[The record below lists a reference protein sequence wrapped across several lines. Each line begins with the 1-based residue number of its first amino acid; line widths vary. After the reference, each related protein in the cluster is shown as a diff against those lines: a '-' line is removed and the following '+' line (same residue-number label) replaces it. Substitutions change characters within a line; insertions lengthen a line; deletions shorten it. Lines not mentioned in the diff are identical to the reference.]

1 MGYKRVTLTSIV
13 SIVIIV
19 LSALTAGYL
28 TAYHL
33 EPWYLL
39 FLLPV
44 PVATISVINTFNQSN
59 RQIAF
64 FFEAIRNED
73 SSLKFPT
80 SIRQKSLRHL
90 YQSLNNL
97 NDRINEIKQQNEYLE
112 KYYQTFIQHAAT
124 GLMAVNKNNEVEIMN
139 EKAFEYA
146 GVPSFTPLHLIPLR
160 NPDLFNT
167 LALINPGEAH
177 TYKRFTSD
185 SQINLLIR
193 SKEIRFGDK
202 VSKLISLQDIR
213 HELDEKE
220 LDSWQKLIRVLT
232 HEIMNSIAPIVSLTG
247 TLRKFF
253 VKDGNQVHP
262 GKINEE
268 TIDNVVQG
276 LDTIEERGNGLVNFV
291 NSYRKLTR
299 IPKPEFSSF
308 PIGEWLEHIRLLL
321 RDQLEN
327 RKIQL
332 ELKIDPKVRDLTGDK
347 KLLTQVIINILNNAM
362 EALEEIPE
370 NRKVR
375 LSVGISKQNRIQIR
389 IANNG
394 PSIPEESIEKIF
406 IPFFTT
412 KEQGS
417 GIGLSL
423 SRQIL
428 RLHKGYIHAEST
440 EKVTCFLITL

>member
-1 MGYKRVTLTSIV
+1 MGYKQITLTTTVCITIV
-13 SIVIIV
+13 VI
-19 LSALTAGYL
+19 SAMTAGYL
-28 TAYHL
+28 CAYHQN
-33 EPWYLL
+33 PWYLL
-39 FLLPV
+39 FLLPI
-44 PVATISVINTFNQSN
+44 PFAIISIIYNFNQSN

-64 FFEAIRNED
+64 FFDAIRNED
-73 SSLKFPT
+73 SALNFPT
-80 SIRQKSLRHL
+80 FIRQKSLRHL
-90 YQSLNNL
+90 YQSLTSLNN
-97 NDRINEIKQQNEYLE
+97 RIIEIKLQNEYLE
-112 KYYQTFIQHAAT
+112 KYYQSFIQHAAT
-124 GLMAVNKNNEVEIMN
+124 GLMAVNDNNEVEIMN
-139 EKAFEYA
+139 DKAFEYA
-146 GVPSFTPLHLIPLR
+146 GIPSFTPLHLIPSR

-167 LALINPGEAH
+167 LAVIQPGEAH
-177 TYKRFTSD
+177 TFKSLTSE

-193 SKEIRFGDK
+193 SKEIRYGGK

-253 VKDGNQVHP
+253 VEE
-262 GKINEE
+262 GKPVQPDRIDEE
-268 TIDNVVQG
+268 TIENVVQG
-276 LDTIEERGNGLVNFV
+276 LNTIEERGNGLVNFV

-299 IPKPEFSSF
+299 IPKPEFEIFQVS
-308 PIGEWLEHIRLLL
+308 EWLEHICLLL
-321 RDQLEN
+321 KEQLEH
-327 RKIQL
+327 RHIHL
-332 ELKIDPKVRDLTGDK
+332 ELIIDKKVSDLTGDK

-362 EALEEIPE
+362 EALEEIPG
-370 NRKVR
+370 NRKIR
-375 LSVGISKQNRIQIR
+375 MSVELTMRNRTLIR

-394 PSIPEESIEKIF
+394 PTIPEETVEKIF

-428 RLHKGYIHAEST
+428 RLHRGYIYADST
-440 EKVTCFLITL
+440 DQMTSFLITL

>member
-1 MGYKRVTLTSIV
+1 
-13 SIVIIV
+13 
-19 LSALTAGYL
+19 
-28 TAYHL
+28 
-33 EPWYLL
+33 
-39 FLLPV
+39 
-44 PVATISVINTFNQSN
+44 
-59 RQIAF
+59 
-64 FFEAIRNED
+64 
-73 SSLKFPT
+73 
-80 SIRQKSLRHL
+80 
-90 YQSLNNL
+90 
-97 NDRINEIKQQNEYLE
+97 
-112 KYYQTFIQHAAT
+112 
-124 GLMAVNKNNEVEIMN
+124 MAVNKNNEVEIMN

-253 VKDGNQVHP
+253 VEDGNHVQP
-262 GKINEE
+262 GKIYEE

-299 IPKPEFSSF
+299 IPRPEFASF

-321 RDQLEN
+321 QEQLEN

-332 ELKIDPKVRDLTGDK
+332 ELIIDPKVKDLTGDK

-362 EALEEIPE
+362 EALEGIPE

-375 LSVGISKQNRIQIR
+375 LSVGISKQNRILIR
-389 IANNG
+389 ISNNG

-428 RLHKGYIHAEST
+428 RLHRGYIYAESN
-440 EKVTCFLITL
+440 ENVTGFLITL

>member
-1 MGYKRVTLTSIV
+1 MGYKRLRLTVIV
-13 SIVIIV
+13 SIMIMVI
-19 LSALTAGYL
+19 SALVAGYL
-28 TAYHL
+28 SAYHMNL
-33 EPWYLL
+33 WYLL
-39 FLLPV
+39 ILLPV
-44 PVATISVINTFNQSN
+44 PFATFSIINNVDQTNHQV
-59 RQIAF
+59 AF

-80 SIRQKSLRHL
+80 ATRQKSLRHL
-90 YQSLNNL
+90 YQSLNSL
-97 NDRINEIKQQNEYLE
+97 NDRINEIKQQNEYIE
-112 KYYQTFIQHAAT
+112 KYYQSFIQHAAT
-124 GLMAVNKNNEVEIMN
+124 GLMGVNGNNEVEIMN

-146 GVPSFTPLHLIPLR
+146 GIPSFTPLHLVPSR
-160 NPDLFNT
+160 NPDLFSI
-167 LALINPGEAH
+167 LAVIQPGEAY
-177 TYKRFTSD
+177 TYKRFTNE

-193 SKEIRFGDK
+193 SKEIRYGGK

-213 HELDEKE
+213 NELDEKE

-253 VKDGNQVHP
+253 IVEGDPVQPDKVD
-262 GKINEE
+262 EE
-268 TIDNVVQG
+268 TIENVVQG
-276 LDTIEERGNGLVNFV
+276 LNTIEERGNGLVNFV

-299 IPKPEFSSF
+299 IPEPEFESF
-308 PIGEWLEHIRLLL
+308 KIQEWLEKIRLLL
-321 RDQLEN
+321 KEKMEN
-327 RKIQL
+327 LHINL
-332 ELKIDPKVRDLTGDK
+332 ELKIDPRVSELTGDK

-370 NRKVR
+370 NRKIK
-375 LSVGISKQNRIQIR
+375 LSVDISKQNRILIH

-394 PSIPEESIEKIF
+394 PHIPEETVEKIF

-428 RLHKGYIHAEST
+428 RMHRGHIYAEST
-440 EKVTCFLITL
+440 EKVTSFLITL